1 MEILLLFESLANN
14 HILHGLPEQRLT
26 APHSH
31 FRHDKPLLEGSFDIL
46 EQMPEISQVDAFR
59 V

>member
-1 MEILLLFESLANN
+1 MKILLHFKLLTNDN
-14 HILHGLPEQRLT
+14 ILHGLPEQRLT

-31 FRHDKPLLEGSFDIL
+31 FRHDKPPLEGSLEIL
-46 EQMPEISQVDAFR
+46 KQMSEVPQVDALQ

>member
-1 MEILLLFESLANN
+1 MQILLHFELLTNDD
-14 HILHGLPEQRLT
+14 ILHGLPEQRLT

-31 FRHDKPLLEGSFDIL
+31 FSHDKPPLEGSLKIF
-46 EQMPEISQVDAFR
+46 EQMSEIPQVDALR